1 MPTPLPIAFGSR
13 TTSIP
18 RRRNYGSPSRRGL
31 IRISSYSVS
40 VSVPQK
46 RHTYAGAG
54 VSTYRAKA
62 SLVDA
67 GEAHAA
73 SLLPLL
79 SAVAEADEDGRLSP
93 ARGIIGGVI
102 LSAPAWMLIAF
113 IIHRLL

>member
-1 MPTPLPIAFGSR
+1 
-13 TTSIP
+13 
-18 RRRNYGSPSRRGL
+18 
-31 IRISSYSVS
+31 
-40 VSVPQK
+40 
-46 RHTYAGAG
+46 

-73 SLLPLL
+73 SPLPLL